1 MGRPT
6 LPTAERL
13 RNHYWAQNLLFLAQE
28 AVSQG
33 RTPPKPYKA
42 KAYRA
47 NVLWLERFMRANA
60 DGNPLPSAER
70 PQALAKVFRRGADP
84 TKCYQRTPA
93 ADEKLRQGK
102 SKLNQPELL
111 RRRGPEKG
119 VPYSRESINLVEL
132 GERLLPGSRD
142 AFDADFWA
150 LLGDKPRDLADT
162 HAAVEDHLDRLG
174 LFRPI
179 YADILRIGELRLASP
194 WPQQSHFERYAYGLS
209 RLTDASTPFDIHIF
223 SLLANLLHESYL
235 MGNPELH
242 TAHLLAFKAYF
253 TRFMAR
259 PLSMNFRHFFRMNV
273 QRRVVQE
280 DRWPA
285 YSPIAHYPVTT
296 SQPLLMN
303 AEWVDLTRDQ
313 QEQFGST
320 QWFDMPLPH

>member
-6 LPTAERL
+6 LPAAERL

-28 AVSQG
+28 AMNQG

-47 NVLWLERFMRANA
+47 NVLWLERFMRADA

-70 PQALAKVFRRGADP
+70 PQALSKVFRRGADP
-84 TKCYQRTPA
+84 TKCYQRTSTAEDGSPPA
-93 ADEKLRQGK
+93 RGK
-102 SKLNQPELL
+102 PDHPEAF
-111 RRRGPEKG
+111 RSRGPEKG
-119 VPYSRESINLVEL
+119 VPYGREPIDLVEL

-142 AFDADFWA
+142 AFGADVWS
-150 LLGDKPRDLADT
+150 LLGDKPRNLADT
-162 HAAVEDHLDRLG
+162 HMAVEDHLDRLG
-174 LFRPI
+174 LLRPM
-179 YADILRIGELRLASP
+179 YADILRIGELRLASS
-194 WPQQSHFERYAYGLS
+194 WPQRNHFERYAYGLS
-209 RLTDASTPFDIHIF
+209 RLTDASTPFDMHVF

-242 TAHLLAFKAYF
+242 TAHLHAFKAYF

-259 PLSMNFRHFFRMNV
+259 PLSMNFRYFFRMSV
-273 QRRVVQE
+273 QRRIVQE
-280 DRWPA
+280 DRWPT

-303 AEWVDLTRDQ
+303 TEWVDLARDH
-313 QEQFGST
+313 QEQLGST
-320 QWFDMPLPH
+320 QWFDMALPY